1 MWPRY
6 SLTFR
11 QNIVVEIG
19 SYPFSKEN
27 RFGTSIV
34 MRSTSDDQLSKCDT
48 ELKELVKNYDTKY

>member
-1 MWPRY
+1 M
-6 SLTFR
+6 
-11 QNIVVEIG
+11 EIG

-34 MRSTSDDQLSKCDT
+34 MRSTSDDQLSKCDA